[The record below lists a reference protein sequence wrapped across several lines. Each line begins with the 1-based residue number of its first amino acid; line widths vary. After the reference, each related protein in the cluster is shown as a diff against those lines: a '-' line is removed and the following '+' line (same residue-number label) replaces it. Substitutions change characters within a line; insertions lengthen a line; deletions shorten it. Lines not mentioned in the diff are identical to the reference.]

1 MKEEIKNDL
10 EKEVEEIK
18 SMNNHND
25 SEATKIV
32 SAVEDASVVLFRNEL
47 NEPYAN
53 ISFGTHKRSVKIESK
68 DFKSWLS
75 KLIWD
80 KNKKVIP
87 TATRINVIET
97 LAAKALCEGK
107 TLSLHNRTAWHDG
120 SLWYDIGDGKTIV
133 IDKDD
138 WRVETNPPIIFRNFK
153 HQKSQTLPSDEG
165 DATKLLD
172 FINIR
177 DDEKRLVLLVWIIS
191 CFIPDFPHP
200 ILCIH
205 GPQGSAKTT
214 LCKIIKE
221 IIDPSQLD
229 VVSFPGKEAELI
241 QQLSHNWCM
250 AYDNVSYISGEQSD
264 ILCRAVTGAS
274 YSKRSLYTDDEDFI
288 YRYKRCLII
297 NGINE
302 LAGKPDLMERSLL
315 VETEPLTGT
324 NSRRRET
331 SIFREFEEARP
342 IILSGIFDCLSKT
355 LQRNKTESESEFR
368 MCDFVSWGCA
378 ISESL
383 GYEASYFK
391 NAYLKILQK
400 QNEEV
405 LNSNLVAVALQ
416 SILSIIK
423 KWEGTASSLLV
434 HLEKNLIDNEID
446 FKRDKFWPKTPTQL
460 SRRITELKTDLN
472 KAGIEIRK
480 EKKGRERV
488 LVLEQKEKIE
498 TIDDG
503 DDKVIQF

>member
-1 MKEEIKNDL
+1 MKENIENNL

-18 SMNNHND
+18 NINKYNE

-32 SAVEDASVVLFRNEL
+32 SAVEDIGVILFRNEF

-53 ISFGTHKRSVKIESK
+53 IPFDKHRRSVKIESK
-68 DFKSWLS
+68 EFKSWLS
-75 KLIWD
+75 KFVWD

-87 TATRINVIET
+87 TATKTNIVET
-97 LAAKALCEGK
+97 LAAKAFCEGEI
-107 TLSLHNRTAWHDG
+107 LSLHNRVAWYDE
-120 SLWYDIGDGKTIV
+120 SLWHDIGDGKTIV
-133 IDKDD
+133 IDKTG
-138 WRVETNPPIIFRNFK
+138 WRLETNPPIIFRNFK
-153 HQKSQTLPSDEG
+153 HHKNQVIPSNEG

-172 FINIR
+172 FVNIK
-177 DDEKRLVLLVWIIS
+177 DDEKRLILLVWVIS

-214 LCKIIKE
+214 LCKILKE
-221 IIDPSQLD
+221 LIDPSQLD
-229 VVSFPGKEAELI
+229 VASFPGKEAELI

-274 YSKRSLYTDDEDFI
+274 FSKRLLYSIDEDYI

-302 LAGKPDLMERSLL
+302 ITGKPDLMERSLL
-315 VETEPLTGT
+315 IETTPLTGT
-324 NSRRRET
+324 NSRRGEV
-331 SIFREFEEARP
+331 SIFKEFEEARP

-355 LQRNKTESESEFR
+355 LQRNMPEPESEFR
-368 MCDFVSWGCA
+368 MYDFVSWGCA

-383 GYEASYFK
+383 GYEASFFK
-391 NAYLKILQK
+391 NAYRKILQK
-400 QNEEV
+400 QNEDV

-416 SILSIIK
+416 STLSIIK
-423 KWEGTASSLLV
+423 RWEGTASSLLT
-434 HLEKNLIDNEID
+434 HLEKDLLDNQID

-480 EKKGRERV
+480 EKKDRERI
-488 LVLEQKEKIE
+488 LVLEQKAKPE

-503 DDKVIQF
+503 DDKIIQF